1 MRKTSKTRAQIR
13 PGGRSTRCLKEDWT
27 AKEKSNREMK
37 TENRSDV
44 FDGEEIETH
53 WCGRDRVL
61 ETKLMW
67 NLNSKYRQQDKRIWE
82 GEEERPALN
91 PNWDLVT
98 ISSNREK
105 KTDRCQQNQQG
116 KMNRTHKAKSDF
128 SIALRQDSYTTEVT
142 VLPPSHIFNWNWKTC
157 SWLTPKLE
165 MQNKIWEVTARD
177 QSWHGQLHRWRNPT
191 GKID

>member
-1 MRKTSKTRAQIR
+1 MRPGQEEAASSKSKVCLSCAGRPGCVVDFTPRMRKTSKTRAQIR
-13 PGGRSTRCLKEDWT
+13 PGGRSMRCLKEDWT

-61 ETKLMW
+61 ETKLLW
-67 NLNSKYRQQDKRIWE
+67 NLNSKYRQQDKWIWE

-116 KMNRTHKAKSDF
+116 KINRTHKTKSDF
-128 SIALRQDSYTTEVT
+128 SIALRQHSYTTEVT
-142 VLPPSHIFNWNWKTC
+142 ALPPTFLIENEKHVLGSLLN
-157 SWLTPKLE
+157 
-165 MQNKIWEVTARD
+165 
-177 QSWHGQLHRWRNPT
+177 
-191 GKID
+191 